1 MEYLWA
7 VNESNGHQRLLYYM
21 IMWGVCMYRSR
32 EISAC
37 WLVGDFSGPLT
48 ILEYCGVGGMLEGG
62 AGKLLGGIRQPLDV

>member
-1 MEYLWA
+1 
-7 VNESNGHQRLLYYM
+7 
-21 IMWGVCMYRSR
+21 MYRSR

-62 AGKLLGGIRQPLDV
+62 AGKLLGGIRQRLNV